1 MVVPPMR
8 DGKDPVMSI
17 GPKTRRLIDGLES
30 LASLLKEHGGPG
42 WADWLEKDAERI
54 RSGDSSGVDHFLSA
68 FGGMGSLNDLWLS
81 PENGH
86 IVPQTSVGATNEELR
101 KRLSLC
107 WRLAD
112 WIRQNADVRSI
123 E

>member
-1 MVVPPMR
+1 MR

-30 LASLLKEHGGPG
+30 LASLLRGHGEPG

-54 RSGDSSGVDHFLSA
+54 RSGDLYGVKHLLSA
-68 FGGMGSLNDLWLS
+68 FGGMGSLGDLWLC
-81 PENGH
+81 PESGH
-86 IVPQTSVGATNEELR
+86 KIAQARVAAANEELR
-101 KRLSLC
+101 KRLGLC
-107 WRLAD
+107 WELAD
-112 WIRQNADVRSI
+112 WIRRNADVRSI